1 MAEFITRY
9 AFEQQSLD
17 REKIDS
23 MKKDFPTLFGLFLD
37 HMLGMNRSTKTVLS
51 YAYDLKTFMVYLA
64 QVFAVS
70 PDQVSAEFL
79 STLKPIDI
87 DNYLAFSASYRSDS
101 DVAYNQHHPQKAAKK
116 YHTNAASAQ
125 SKKLTVLRQMYR
137 YLQKYY
143 NLPSNPASLADSPK
157 LEKNNEVVALD
168 DSEVCEVLSDV
179 ESGAKLQGR
188 RLKFAQKTQLRDTAI
203 LELMLGTGI
212 RVSELVGID
221 LHHINWAK
229 HYIEIYR
236 KERKNQRVFMPED
249 VETALLSYINNE
261 RKPADKNDKALFIS
275 PRTGTRL
282 TVRSVE
288 RIVKKYAAPVGGERM
303 HAHSMR
309 STYATNLYRNSQ
321 DINLVA
327 DALGHND
334 LETVKKY
341 TKSGEENRERAA
353 KKVNYSATH
362 PQP

>member
-1 MAEFITRY
+1 MTI
-9 AFEQQSLD
+9 
-17 REKIDS
+17 
-23 MKKDFPTLFGLFLD
+23 
-37 HMLGMNRSTKTVLS
+37 
-51 YAYDLKTFMVYLA
+51 
-64 QVFAVS
+64 
-70 PDQVSAEFL
+70 
-79 STLKPIDI
+79 
-87 DNYLAFSASYRSDS
+87 
-101 DVAYNQHHPQKAAKK
+101 
-116 YHTNAASAQ
+116 
-125 SKKLTVLRQMYR
+125 LRQFYR

-143 NLPSNPASLADSPK
+143 DLPSNPAALADSPK
-157 LEKNNEVVALD
+157 LEKNKEVVALD
-168 DSEVCEVLSDV
+168 DSEVREVLSDV
-179 ESGAKLQGR
+179 QSGAKLQGR
-188 RLKFAQKTQLRDTAI
+188 SLIFAQKTQLRDIAI
-203 LELMLGTGI
+203 LKLMLGTGI
-212 RVSELVGID
+212 RVSELVDID

-249 VETALLSYINNE
+249 VESALTTYIESE

-288 RIVKKYAAPVGGERM
+288 RIIKKYAVPVGGERI

-309 STYATNLYRNSQ
+309 STYATNLCRNTQ

-353 KKVNYSATH
+353 KAVKYKG
-362 PQP
+362 

>member
-1 MAEFITRY
+1 MSDFVTRY
-9 AFEQQSLD
+9 AFEQRNLD
-17 REKIDS
+17 REKIDA
-23 MKKDFPTLFGLFLD
+23 MKKDFPSLFGLFLD
-37 HMLGMNRSTKTVLS
+37 HMIGMNRSTKTVLS
-51 YAYDLKTFMVYLA
+51 YAYDLKIFLVYLA
-64 QVFAVS
+64 QVFGVTQ
-70 PDQVSAEFL
+70 DQVTMEFL
-79 STLKPIDI
+79 SSLKPIDI
-87 DNYLAFSASYRSDS
+87 DNFLAFSASYRSES
-101 DVAYNQHHPQKAAKK
+101 DVAYNKRHPQKADKR
-116 YHTNAASAQ
+116 YHTNSAAAQ
-125 SKKLTVLRQMYR
+125 SKKLTVLRQFYR

-143 NLPSNPASLADSPK
+143 NLPSNPAALADSPK
-157 LEKNNEVVALD
+157 LEKSKEVLALD

-188 RLKFAQKTQLRDTAI
+188 RLVFAQKTQLRDTAI
-203 LELMLGTGI
+203 LKLMLGTGI

-221 LHHINWAK
+221 IHHINWAK
-229 HYIEIYR
+229 HYIEVYR

-249 VETALLSYINNE
+249 VESALITYIENE
-261 RKPADKNDKALFIS
+261 RKPADKNDKSLFIS

-288 RIVKKYAAPVGGERM
+288 RIVKKYAVPVGGERI

-309 STYATNLYRNSQ
+309 STYATNLYRNTQ

-353 KKVNYSATH
+353 KKVNYET
-362 PQP
+362 Q